1 MSRAENGV
9 FQAALNSIRM
19 NGLLGPLAKLGISG
33 IFIFYIYIS
42 AERATYLLDKTIGAI
57 EENTKVLTELVI
69 KIEEYHKYQ
78 LTVDKYQKMQDGRG

>member
-1 MSRAENGV
+1 MSRAENGS
-9 FQAALNSIRM
+9 FQAVLNS
-19 NGLLGPLAKLGISG
+19 GLLGPLAKLGISG

-42 AERATYLLDKTIGAI
+42 AERAAHLIDKTIGAI
-57 EENTKVLTELVI
+57 EENTKVLTELVV